1 MTVERPQPAS
11 RLRWHLL
18 ANSGVVCWLFA
29 LFAATLVHRFVPD
42 SRWLLLHPQVV
53 SG

>member
-18 ANSGVVCWLFA
+18 ANSGVVF
-29 LFAATLVHRFVPD
+29 
-42 SRWLLLHPQVV
+42 WLLI
-53 SG
+53 GK